1 MLGSVELDDFP
12 EEEESLQ
19 ETVPQGQRKQQGC
32 LLFGSLWVV
41 RREDRVVG
49 GASGEQC
56 MRFPPGPVGI
66 QTSPSMILQYALCGP
81 CGPPLTADFHPSP

>member
-1 MLGSVELDDFP
+1 MGSVELDDFP

-19 ETVPQGQRKQQGC
+19 ETVPQGRRKWQGR

-41 RREDRVVG
+41 RREGRVAG
-49 GASGEQC
+49 GGSGERC
-56 MRFPPGPVGI
+56 MNFPAGPVGI

-81 CGPPLTADFHPSP
+81 RGPPLTADFHPSP